1 MSSDHTHSHKNHDH
15 GHDSCCA
22 PAPKPVHKH
31 GHDSCCSAETPL
43 APQKA
48 LAANN
53 DEILTKFKVAN
64 MDCPDEIKAITESLK
79 MTGVFKIQA
88 NLMSGT
94 VEILHSADIHKSLL
108 RKKIDSTVVKV
119 LDDESPSTMEQNQ
132 KRIWTVAISGA
143 LLLAG
148 LVLQWMNIVSVF
160 ESLLLLVSIVLS
172 GSLVFPKALASIK
185 RKYLDMN
192 VLMTIAAIGAIA
204 IKEYSEAAAV
214 VFLFALSEL
223 LESLSVQRAR
233 RAIQE
238 LLKIAPQK
246 ALLILEDGA
255 TKEVE
260 ASEVQISQIIRVK
273 PGDVIPVDGEV
284 IKGHSSVNQA
294 PLTGESLP
302 VEKSQGET
310 VYTGTINQE
319 GSLDVKVTKA
329 FSDTKISQV
338 IKMVEEAQEHK
349 AVSQKFVDRFA
360 EIYTPAVL
368 VVAILTFLIPPAF
381 FGGSWH
387 DWLYKSLVLL
397 VIACPCALVISTPVS
412 IVSGLTAL
420 ARRGVLVK
428 GGVVLESLGKIKALA
443 VDKTG
448 TLTEG
453 KLKVEKVITF
463 NSFSEKE
470 ALEIAR
476 AMESHS
482 THPIAQA
489 IVTYADEKIT
499 EKKIVDRF
507 STITGFGVE
516 GIIEGHSYLL
526 GNHRFAHDVGIC
538 TPDLEN
544 KLRELENEAYSIVI
558 IGHKPHDNCKG
569 EVLCILALKDVIRKE
584 SKDAILELKASGVER
599 VILLSG
605 DNQKTVS
612 SLTKDLPLDE
622 AHGEL
627 LPEDKVKHIES
638 LKTKYQSVAMI
649 GDGVND
655 APAMAK
661 ASIGIAM
668 GFVGSDTAIET
679 SDVTLMTDDLKQ
691 VSTAIKAGR
700 RTLSIIQFN
709 IVFALVTKAIFLV
722 LTFLGYS
729 NLWLAVAA
737 DTGAALL
744 VILNSLRLLR
754 I

>member
-463 NSFSEKE
+463 NSFSEKQ

>member
-1 MSSDHTHSHKNHDH
+1 MMSSDHKHDN
-15 GHDSCCA
+15 CCA
-22 PAPKPVHKH
+22 PVETKH
-31 GHDSCCSAETPL
+31 SCCPSEGSFEDHAPL
-43 APQKA
+43 NAGRG
-48 LAANN
+48 
-53 DEILTKFKVAN
+53 EVLTKFKVIN
-64 MDCPDEIKAITESLK
+64 MDCADEIKAINESLK
-79 MTGVFKIQA
+79 LEGIYKIQA

-94 VEILHSADIHKSLL
+94 VEVLHASSIDHALI
-108 RKKIDSTVVKV
+108 KKRIETTVVKV
-119 LDDESPSTMEQNQ
+119 VDDESPLTANQNQ
-132 KRIWTVAISGA
+132 RRIFIVALSGVA
-143 LLLAG
+143 LTFGLLL
-148 LVLQWMNIVSVF
+148 QWFSPWPAMEGVAYF
-160 ESLLLLVSIVLS
+160 ASITLG
-172 GSLVFPKALASIK
+172 GSLVFPKAFGAIK
-185 RKYLDMN
+185 RKTLDMN
-192 VLMTIAAIGAIA
+192 VLMTIAAIGAVG

-246 ALLILEDGA
+246 AWLLEIDGSTSQVDA
-255 TKEVE
+255 TT
-260 ASEVQISQIIRVK
+260 VQVAQMIRVK
-273 PGDVIPVDGEV
+273 PGEVIPVDGEV
-284 IKGHSSVNQA
+284 VKGHSSVNQA

-319 GSLDVKVTKA
+319 GILDVRVTKA
-329 FSDTKISQV
+329 FNDTKISQV

-368 VVAILTFLIPPAF
+368 IIALLTFIIPPLFMAAD
-381 FGGSWH
+381 WH
-387 DWLYKSLVLL
+387 EWLYKALVLL

-420 ARRGVLVK
+420 ARKGVLVK
-428 GGVVLESLGKIKALA
+428 GGVILESLGKIKALA

-463 NSFSEKE
+463 GLFSENQ

-476 AMESHS
+476 AMEVHS
-482 THPIAQA
+482 THPIALA
-489 IVTYADEKIT
+489 VVEYADQKST
-499 EKKIVDRF
+499 AKKTVERF
-507 STITGFGVE
+507 AAVTGHGVE
-516 GIIEGHSYLL
+516 GIIDGHAYLL
-526 GNHRFAHDVGIC
+526 GNHRFAHETGIC
-538 TPDLEN
+538 NPSLELALS
-544 KLRELENEAYSIVI
+544 KLEEEAYSIVI
-558 IGHKPHDNCKG
+558 VGHKPHDGCKG
-569 EVLCILALKDVIRKE
+569 EVVGIIALKDAIRKE
-584 SKDAILELKASGVER
+584 SKHSLLDLKESGVEKI
-599 VILLSG
+599 ILLSG
-605 DNQKTVS
+605 DNQKTVTA
-612 SLTKDLPLDE
+612 LTKELPLDE
-622 AHGEL
+622 SYGDL
-627 LPEDKVKHIES
+627 LPEDKVKHIEK
-638 LKTKYQSVAMI
+638 LKSTYGAVAMI

-655 APAMAK
+655 APAMAR

-691 VSTAIKAGR
+691 VAVAIKAGR
-700 RTLSIIQFN
+700 RALKTIQFN
-709 IVFALVTKAIFLV
+709 IAFALATKAIFLA

-754 I
+754 L

>member
-31 GHDSCCSAETPL
+31 AHDNCCSAETPL

-48 LAANN
+48 LAASN

-64 MDCPDEIKAITESLK
+64 MDCPDEIKAINESLK

-94 VEILHSADIHKSLL
+94 VEILHSPDIHKSFL

-119 LDDESPSTMEQNQ
+119 LDDESPSTIGQNQ
-132 KRIWTVAISGA
+132 KRIWTVAISGV

-148 LVLQWMNIVSVF
+148 LVLQWMNVVSVF
-160 ESLLLLVSIVLS
+160 ESILLLVSIVLS

-192 VLMTIAAIGAIA
+192 VLMTVAAIGAIA

-246 ALLILEDGA
+246 ALLILEDGS

-260 ASEVQISQIIRVK
+260 ASEVQISQLIRVK

-453 KLKVEKVITF
+453 KLKVEKVVTF
-463 NSFSEKE
+463 NSFSEKQ

-489 IVTYADEKIT
+489 IVTYADDKIT

-538 TPDLEN
+538 TPELEN
-544 KLRELENEAYSIVI
+544 KLRELEDEAYSIVI

-569 EVLCILALKDVIRKE
+569 EVLCILALKDAIRKE
-584 SKDAILELKASGVER
+584 SKDSILELKASGVER

-649 GDGVND
+649 GDGIND

-709 IVFALVTKAIFLV
+709 IFFALVTKAIFLV
-722 LTFLGYS
+722 LTLLGYS